1 MGGLFLDSLVGS
13 IIRTVRRDRRR
24 SQALRWSVADG
35 TFTRFTTSFG
45 SPTLPLMDYRY
56 QVNGQTH
63 VGSVTGLPIKDDR
76 INQFGNVIDSL
87 PTVRVRYDPANAERS
102 RILNEDNP
110 HIPFEIDH
118 LEHCDEAFC
127 SPVRGE

>member
-24 SQALRWSVADG
+24 SQALRWSVTDG

-45 SPTLPLMDYRY
+45 SPTLPLLDYTY

-76 INQFGNVIDSL
+76 INQFGDVIDSL
-87 PTVRVRYDPANAERS
+87 PTVRVRYDPANPERS

-118 LEHCDEAFC
+118 LEH
-127 SPVRGE
+127 